1 MSADPKQQHDTP
13 DRGQGHADQHQPTT
27 HPFDQ
32 ALATWQAWSMA
43 NTMRLA
49 RQKAHDRG
57 DQVAVASFQQH
68 PEWTQGPSPLA
79 ALRANH
85 EAVQSLTGWRWH
97 AIREAR
103 EQGHSWAEIGQALG
117 LDPAQAR
124 RGYLERVER
133 QRRLAAADPELG
145 RLLGY
150 QPLLAELAQPNQ
162 ADRAAHRAPPEPGP
176 EDRHE
181 R

>member
-1 MSADPKQQHDTP
+1 MSADPKQHDTP
-13 DRGQGHADQHQPTT
+13 GGEQGHADQQQPTT

-43 NTMRLA
+43 DTMRLA

-57 DQVAVASFQQH
+57 DQATVASFQQH

-85 EAVQSLTGWRWH
+85 DVVSLLQGWRWH
-97 AIREAR
+97 ATRQAR
-103 EQGHSWAEIGQALG
+103 EQGHSWAEIGQALEV
-117 LDPAQAR
+117 DAEQAR
-124 RGYLERVER
+124 RDYLERVER
-133 QRRLAAADPELG
+133 QRRVASRDPEVG

-150 QPLLAELAQPNQ
+150 QPHLAELAEPND
-162 ADRAAHRAPPEPGP
+162 ADRASHLQPPPGR
-176 EDRHE
+176 EGGHAR
-181 R
+181 